1 MNNLEKTMNNLNIPV
16 KDIPEFLNSLLKRDP
31 QAISSLVDF
40 RVPSNVEIQ
49 NHPFVTV
56 NEEGSLGIMG
66 ILNGLLSLQMSEK
79 IRIAAQYDQEGE
91 GVSRFFLI
99 DSIGKEIPHG

>member
-1 MNNLEKTMNNLNIPV
+1 
-16 KDIPEFLNSLLKRDP
+16 
-31 QAISSLVDF
+31 
-40 RVPSNVEIQ
+40 
-49 NHPFVTV
+49 
-56 NEEGSLGIMG
+56 MG

-91 GVSRFFLI
+91 GVSRFILI